1 MAIRHETTINAAANN
16 RAMPIYHEIILQFIS
31 FYLNDGKGIF
41 PYIIYQYN
49 NFYICI
55 DKINRDLK

>member
-1 MAIRHETTINAAANN
+1 
-16 RAMPIYHEIILQFIS
+16 MPIYHEIILQFIS

-41 PYIIYQYN
+41 PYTIYQYN

-55 DKINRDLK
+55 DKINRNLK